1 MNTNL
6 NRLRKAFLLR
16 PLFPE
21 LWRTSRETETNRRW
35 TRFVFNSR
43 QFAVR
48 FASLFSFFGVFCAFR
63 LRQAYGATS
72 FCGYLFSPETGS
84 VHLRFVFLTFAAL
97 RLCVIFFLSN
107 LWILNLD
114 LALR

>member
-1 MNTNL
+1 
-6 NRLRKAFLLR
+6 
-16 PLFPE
+16 
-21 LWRTSRETETNRRW
+21 
-35 TRFVFNSR
+35 
-43 QFAVR
+43 
-48 FASLFSFFGVFCAFR
+48 
-63 LRQAYGATS
+63 
-72 FCGYLFSPETGS
+72 LFSPETGS